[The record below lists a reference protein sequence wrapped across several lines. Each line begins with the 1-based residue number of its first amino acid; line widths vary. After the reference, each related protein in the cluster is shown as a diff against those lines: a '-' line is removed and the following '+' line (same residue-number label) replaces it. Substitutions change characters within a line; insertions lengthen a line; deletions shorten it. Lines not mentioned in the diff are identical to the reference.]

1 MHQRALAVRSGAR
14 QIRLDAHRHL
24 RHRMA
29 VVLKLAVSNDMGG
42 YAEKTALRHIP
53 AELLASAGL
62 NHHLTKVCEARGCF
76 LEFVDGDLDLLKR
89 GSLLRITSAV
99 SRPRLCIPSPSG
111 CGGQRYRTGRTRARS

>member
-1 MHQRALAVRSGAR
+1 
-14 QIRLDAHRHL
+14 
-24 RHRMA
+24 MA

-76 LEFVDGDLDLLKR
+76 LEFVDGDLDLLQR
-89 GSLLRITSAV
+89 GNLLDMI
-99 SRPRLCIPSPSG
+99 RLRCSNVDIVHRLLSV
-111 CGGQRYRTGRTRARS
+111 QRRNVE